1 MAESVL
7 AESAVQWLQSIDLDP
22 RPCGVDNSP
31 VAAHGV
37 AVAPQGA
44 LAGTKG
50 GTRAA
55 LGESEATAAWT
66 RTIIIRT
73 SRRPPAMSTPQA
85 QVALRLLTLITR
97 KLTDDFSGL
106 GIVIYDSLRALP
118 FLPLEVGGDEMFN
131 LPVSGLDAVGE
142 VLAHTA
148 KRSTHWHDGFHLLQA
163 DPLRLT
169 HLCQF
174 ISPPLPKAGDSVP
187 RASGARHMTALL
199 ASRVAGIVAVA
210 ILTQE
215 RVASIYE
222 AGTRTKSEPLT

>member
-1 MAESVL
+1 
-7 AESAVQWLQSIDLDP
+7 
-22 RPCGVDNSP
+22 VDANYHHPHVPSTP
-31 VAAHGV
+31 GHVYTTSTSRI
-37 AVAPQGA
+37 AVADA
-44 LAGTKG
+44 DY
-50 GTRAA
+50 
-55 LGESEATAAWT
+55 
-66 RTIIIRT
+66 
-73 SRRPPAMSTPQA
+73 PQA
-85 QVALRLLTLITR
+85 N
-97 KLTDDFSGL
+97 
-106 GIVIYDSLRALP
+106 DSLRALP